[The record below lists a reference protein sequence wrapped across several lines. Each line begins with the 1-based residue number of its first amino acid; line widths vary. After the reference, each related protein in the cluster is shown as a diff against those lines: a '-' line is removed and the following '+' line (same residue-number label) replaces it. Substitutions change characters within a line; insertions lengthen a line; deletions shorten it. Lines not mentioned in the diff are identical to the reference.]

1 MSDVENPKAGTLF
14 NEVERNSMDPLT
26 WTPEEE
32 KKLVKKID
40 LFLLPTIWLMYL
52 LSYMVGH
59 RSFLTGD
66 VGMLMANRDQD
77 RTNIGNARIA
87 GMADDLE
94 LSSNQYSVCL
104 VVFFVTYV

>member
-1 MSDVENPKAGTLF
+1 MSDIDNTKRGVLST
-14 NEVERNSMDPLT
+14 EVEESPTDTLT

-52 LSYMVGH
+52 LSYMVSH
-59 RSFLTGD
+59 RLSSRVISGNL
-66 VGMLMANRDQD
+66 VANRDQD

-94 LSSNQYSVCL
+94 LSSNQYSICL